1 MRKKNIN
8 VDDILYYWE
17 IHSRLKKS
25 IYLATMIS
33 NNYL

>member
-1 MRKKNIN
+1 MKKLDIN
-8 VDDILYYWE
+8 NILYYWE
-17 IHSRLKKS
+17 LQSRLKKS